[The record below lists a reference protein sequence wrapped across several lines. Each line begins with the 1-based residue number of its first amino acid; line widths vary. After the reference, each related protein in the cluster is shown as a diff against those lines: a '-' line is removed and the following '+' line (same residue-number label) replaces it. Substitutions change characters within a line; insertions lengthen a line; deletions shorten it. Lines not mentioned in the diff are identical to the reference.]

1 MESTLMFVAVL
12 SSVLCL
18 LIGAVAGWFANDVVY
33 NYIQQATTPRLHPE
47 LEGISV
53 SEELYAVKFTNQ
65 EDDEEDDYY

>member
-18 LIGAVAGWFANDVVY
+18 LMGLVAGWFANDIVY
-33 NYIQQATTPRLHPE
+33 KYIQEATTPKLHPE
-47 LEGISV
+47 LEGISLT
-53 SEELYAVKFTNQ
+53 EELYAVKFTNQ